1 MGMSDCKPCSSPWA
15 GEPVSDKVDLNVRR
29 RQAVTD
35 REESQWKTEEQ
46 AEVLD
51 CESLKRYQTVAAK
64 LNFLS
69 LDRMDIQ
76 YAVKELMRR
85 MADPTE
91 LDEQRLKRVCRY
103 LMGQPRMIQ
112 TFPFG
117 PLAADLLLH
126 VDSNFAGCQRT
137 RKSTSGGVVSWGGG
151 VLKTWAKTQST
162 IALSSGEAELA
173 AVIKGAAE
181 GLGMQ
186 AVLRDFGRSVGIQM
200 LSDATAAIGMV
211 AREGLGK
218 VRHLAVA
225 DLWIQQRV
233 RRGDLTVG
241 KVNGKD
247 NPADICTKGVP
258 EAEIQ
263 KHMKSVLIFAAKGR
277 HQLAPKLT

>member
-1 MGMSDCKPCSSPWA
+1 
-15 GEPVSDKVDLNVRR
+15 
-29 RQAVTD
+29 
-35 REESQWKTEEQ
+35 
-46 AEVLD
+46 
-51 CESLKRYQTVAAK
+51 
-64 LNFLS
+64 
-69 LDRMDIQ
+69 
-76 YAVKELMRR
+76 
-85 MADPTE
+85 
-91 LDEQRLKRVCRY
+91 
-103 LMGQPRMIQ
+103 MII

-117 PLAADLLLH
+117 PLATDLLIH

-137 RKSTSGGVVSWGGG
+137 RKSTSGGVISWGGG

-173 AVIKGAAE
+173 AVVKGAAE

-186 AVLRDFGRSVGIQM
+186 AVLQDFGVKVGLQM

-258 EAEIQ
+258 EAEIL
-263 KHMKSVLIFAAKGR
+263 KHMSSILIFAAKGR
-277 HQLAPKLT
+277 HELAPKLARN